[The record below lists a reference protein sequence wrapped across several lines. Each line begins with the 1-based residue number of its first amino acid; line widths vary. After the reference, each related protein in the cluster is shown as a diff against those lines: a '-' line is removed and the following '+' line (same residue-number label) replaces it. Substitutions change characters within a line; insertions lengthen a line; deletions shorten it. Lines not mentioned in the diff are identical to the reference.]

1 MIDFNDIKK
10 KWIKDPQF
18 VEEYEKHRL
27 NFEIAI
33 ELTQARE
40 KAKITQKELAKK
52 MNTTQC
58 VVSRMESGNNAST
71 LQSIKKYAEALGKKL
86 KIKIV

>member
-1 MIDFNDIKK
+1 
-10 KWIKDPQF
+10 
-18 VEEYEKHRL
+18 
-27 NFEIAI
+27 
-33 ELTQARE
+33 
-40 KAKITQKELAKK
+40 